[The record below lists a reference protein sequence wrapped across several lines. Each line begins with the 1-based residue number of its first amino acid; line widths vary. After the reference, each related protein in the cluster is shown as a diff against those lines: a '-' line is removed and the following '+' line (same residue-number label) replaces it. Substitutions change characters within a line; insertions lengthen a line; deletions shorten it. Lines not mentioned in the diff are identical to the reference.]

1 MSTAEIAEVISA
13 ESETEKEK
21 GGDKSSLQ
29 TNISI
34 KKQNG
39 ESLDISV
46 LTVKSWDF
54 DTLQYSHD
62 ELQLITPFFFSE
74 FNLLDEFS
82 VSAEIFSRFTKEISG
97 RYINTN
103 SYHNFTHGVD
113 VLHAVYM
120 LTSQSH
126 MHKVYSK
133 LEMFSLF
140 TAALSHD
147 VGHLAVNNV
156 YLVKAKHNLAIT
168 YNDVSPLENMHCAE
182 LYRVLGGE
190 DTNIFSGMTDAQ
202 WRESRKIILP
212 CILGTDMTAHFSQ
225 IKDVQAF
232 HAANGEE
239 IKEFTTGKS
248 DVVPAPFLD
257 AEKRLFM
264 MVISLHCADISN
276 PYKKFPS
283 CKKWAELIVV
293 EFCEQGD
300 REKAEGLEISPMC
313 DRSALNL
320 YNMQMGFIEFVVAP
334 LIVGFIN
341 ILPALNSIG
350 DTMVEN
356 MANWGRLRKEEIQ
369 GSEMEN
375 KDEEVDKLDA
385 RVEKFNSTMSF
396 LGTLKDSCS

>member
-1 MSTAEIAEVISA
+1 MSTADVAEIISP
-13 ESETEKEK
+13 EKEK
-21 GGDKSSLQ
+21 EKE
-29 TNISI
+29 NAEISTALTI
-34 KKQNG
+34 NFDKQNG
-39 ESLDISV
+39 EKINISIDT
-46 LTVKSWDF
+46 LKSWDF
-54 DTLQYSHD
+54 DALEYSNE
-62 ELQLITPFFFSE
+62 ELQLMTPFFFSE
-74 FNLLDEFS
+74 FNIMEEFS
-82 VSAEIFSRFTKEISG
+82 VGADTFARFTKEISG
-97 RYINTN
+97 RYRNTN
-103 SYHNFTHGVD
+103 SYHNFTHGMD

-120 LTSQSH
+120 LTAKSH

-133 LEMFSLF
+133 LEIFSLF

-156 YLVKAKHNLAIT
+156 YLVKARHELAIT

-182 LYRVLGGE
+182 LYRVLCQAE
-190 DTNIFSGMTDAQ
+190 TNIFSGMTDTQ

-232 HAANGEE
+232 HVANGEE
-239 IKEFTTGKS
+239 IKTFTSGNT
-248 DVVPAPFLD
+248 DVIPAPFLD

-276 PYKKFPS
+276 PYKNFPS

-313 DRSALNL
+313 DRTSLNL

-334 LIVGFIN
+334 LIIGFIN
-341 ILPALNSIG
+341 ILPALNDIG
-350 DTMVEN
+350 HTMAEN
-356 MANWGRLRKEEIQ
+356 MANWGNLRKEEIQ
-369 GSEMEN
+369 SSDMEN
-375 KDEEVDKLDA
+375 KEEEIGKLNA
-385 RVEKFNSTMSF
+385 RVEKFQNSTLSVVED
-396 LGTLKDSCS
+396 LKKNCS

>member
-1 MSTAEIAEVISA
+1 MSAADIVEIISP
-13 ESETEKEK
+13 ESEKEIEN
-21 GGDKSSLQ
+21 GGKSSAL
-29 TNISI
+29 TISFD
-34 KKQNG
+34 KLNG
-39 ESLDISV
+39 EKLIV
-46 LTVKSWDF
+46 PLETLRSWDF
-54 DTLQYSHD
+54 DALQYSNE
-62 ELQLITPFFFSE
+62 ELQLIAPVFFSE
-74 FNLLDEFS
+74 FNITEEFS
-82 VSAEIFSRFTKEISG
+82 VSADAFARFAKEISG
-97 RYINTN
+97 RYRNTN

-120 LTSQSH
+120 LTAKSH
-126 MHKVYSK
+126 MHKAYSK
-133 LEMFSLF
+133 LEIFSLF

-156 YLVKAKHNLAIT
+156 YLVKARHELAIT

-182 LYRVLGGE
+182 LYRVLGQTE
-190 DTNIFSGMTDAQ
+190 TNIFSGMTDSQ

-239 IKEFTTGKS
+239 IQPFTSGKT
-248 DVVPAPFLD
+248 DVVPSPFLD

-276 PYKKFPS
+276 PYKNFPS
-283 CKKWAELIVV
+283 CKKWAEMIVV

-300 REKAEGLEISPMC
+300 REKAEGLEVSPMC
-313 DRSALNL
+313 DRTSLNL

-334 LIVGFIN
+334 LIIGFIN
-341 ILPALNSIG
+341 ILPALNGIG
-350 DTMVEN
+350 HTMAQN
-356 MANWGRLRKEEIQ
+356 MASWGNLRKEEIQ
-369 GSEMEN
+369 KSDMEN
-375 KDEEVDKLDA
+375 KEEEIGKLDA

-396 LGTLKDSCS
+396 LGALKDSCS